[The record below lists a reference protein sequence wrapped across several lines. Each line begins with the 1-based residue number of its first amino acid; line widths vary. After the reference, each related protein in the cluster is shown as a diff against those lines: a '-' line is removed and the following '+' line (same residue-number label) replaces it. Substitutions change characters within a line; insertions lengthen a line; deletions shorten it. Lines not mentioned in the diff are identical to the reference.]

1 MRTLKYLNIF
11 ENVWPTLQ
19 EARYGITKCTYR
31 ISNIRE
37 AVQIRREQLIGIE
50 FKHQIAETL
59 FNALKPIYFDLLRY
73 IPEKSNLVNIVKNN
87 YGATLKY
94 KILDGYVKPVTFSD
108 HTTPLYL
115 IFFGEAIDF
124 GPENFVFKINWKNMY
139 LSNSSTSGIN
149 RPWYLWRRRL

>member
-1 MRTLKYLNIF
+1 M
-11 ENVWPTLQ
+11 Q
-19 EARYGITKCTYR
+19 EARYGITKCTNR

-50 FKHQIAETL
+50 FKHQIAEAI

-94 KILDGYVKPVTFSD
+94 KILDGYVKPVTFSN

-115 IFFGEAIDF
+115 IFLVKLLNLGQKILSLKSIGKICIFQIAVQVELIDL
-124 GPENFVFKINWKNMY
+124 GICEGGG
-139 LSNSSTSGIN
+139 SSCKRGGFLVN
-149 RPWYLWRRRL
+149 Y